1 MRMRTRLAMAA
12 LGVAVV
18 ATAAAPARALC
29 IWGFGDCAPANP
41 IVGEYTLDRNPS
53 TTLTIAPG
61 KITSRTGPVS
71 FSADYTIKSVDGK
84 NVVIEVGPPEPKQTV
99 QVQVEKDHIKVRNTD
114 LFAGDWKKKAPGR

>member
-1 MRMRTRLAMAA
+1 MNLMTRLAIAA
-12 LGVAVV
+12 LGVAAV
-18 ATAAAPARALC
+18 TMAAAPARAFC

-71 FSADYTIKSVDGK
+71 FSADYTIKSVDG
-84 NVVIEVGPPEPKQTV
+84 NTIVIEVDTPEPKQNV
-99 QVQVEKDHIKVRNTD
+99 PVQVEKDLIKVRHTD
-114 LFAGDWKKKAPGR
+114 LF